1 MRLGAILAGGA
12 ASRFGADKALAEIGG
27 VTLIDH
33 ARAALA
39 PHVDRIIVVGRD
51 IPDRPA
57 PGLGPLGG
65 LCAALHHATGGE
77 VLTVPCDVPF
87 PPAMLFAA
95 LQGAPVICGDHPV
108 FGLWPAAL
116 APALDA
122 WLAADHNRSIRAF
135 AEAVGARS
143 VTIAEPIRD
152 VDTPADLAAL
162 S

>member
-27 VTLIDH
+27 VALIEH

-65 LCAALHHATGGE
+65 LCAALHHATDGE

-87 PPAMLFAA
+87 PPATLFAA
-95 LQGAPVICGDHPV
+95 LQGPPVICGDHPV
-108 FGLWPAAL
+108 FGLWPATL
-116 APALDA
+116 APILDE
-122 WLAADHNRSIRAF
+122 WLATGHNRSIRAF

-143 VTIAEPIRD
+143 VAIAEPIRD
-152 VDTPADLAAL
+152 IDTPGDLSAL

>member
-1 MRLGAILAGGA
+1 MRLGAILAGGEA
-12 ASRFGADKALAEIGG
+12 RRFGSDKAAA
-27 VTLIDH
+27 LIDGVSLIEH

-39 PHVDRIIVVGRD
+39 PHVDRIVVVGRD

-65 LCAALHHATGGE
+65 LCAALHQAADGK

-87 PPAMLFAA
+87 PPAALFAA

-108 FGLWPAAL
+108 FGLWPGAL
-116 APALDA
+116 AATLDD
-122 WLAADHNRSIRAF
+122 WLAAGRNRSIRAF

-143 VTIAEPIRD
+143 VVIAEPIRD
-152 VDTPADLAAL
+152 IDTPADLAAL